1 MTLSREPLAVAA
13 TADIRTPVAA
23 YIAATNAFDADA
35 LIGCFAEGAL
45 VNDQL
50 RDYWGLDAIKAW
62 AEREVIGEKV
72 TMKVVKT
79 IEHFGDAIVTAHVD
93 GDYDK
98 TGLPSLLTL
107 AFHFTVRADKIVRL
121 IILNNR
127 AADSLPE
134 VRSLRDALAHQ
145 RPPPDAVPGE

>member
-1 MTLSREPLAVAA
+1 MSIAPEPPAA
-13 TADIRTPVAA
+13 AAPAGLPKPVAA

-35 LIGCFAEGAL
+35 LIGCFAQTAL

-62 AEREVIGEKV
+62 AEREIIGDKV
-72 TMKVVKT
+72 TMEVVKVVD
-79 IEHFGDAIVTAHVD
+79 HFGDAIVTARMD
-93 GDYDK
+93 GEYDK
-98 TGLPSLLTL
+98 TGLPGPLVL

-127 AADSLPE
+127 PADGLPE
-134 VRSLRDALAHQ
+134 IRSLRAALAQH
-145 RPPPDAVPGE
+145 RPPDASPEE

>member
-1 MTLSREPLAVAA
+1 MTLSREPLAAAA
-13 TADIRTPVAA
+13 TADMAMPVAA

-62 AEREVIGEKV
+62 AEREIIADKV
-72 TMKVVKT
+72 TMKVLKVV
-79 IEHFGDAIVTAHVD
+79 EHFGDTIVTAHVD
-93 GDYDK
+93 GDFDK
-98 TGLPSLLTL
+98 TGLPGPLAL

-134 VRSLRDALAHQ
+134 VRSLRAALAHQ
-145 RPPPDAVPGE
+145 RPPDAMPEE

>member
-1 MTLSREPLAVAA
+1 MTLSREPLPAAA
-13 TADIRTPVAA
+13 TADMPVPVAT

-62 AEREVIGEKV
+62 AEREIIADKV
-72 TMKVVKT
+72 TMKVVKVV
-79 IEHFGDAIVTAHVD
+79 EHFGDTIVTADVD
-93 GDYDK
+93 GDFDK
-98 TGLPSLLTL
+98 TGLPGPLTL

-134 VRSLRDALAHQ
+134 VRNLRAALAHQ
-145 RPPPDAVPGE
+145 RPPDGKPGE

>member
-1 MTLSREPLAVAA
+1 MTLSREPPPVAA
-13 TADIRTPVAA
+13 LADIPAPVAA

-62 AEREVIGEKV
+62 AKREIIGDKV
-72 TMKVVKT
+72 TMVVV
-79 IEHFGDAIVTAHVD
+79 EVVQHFEDTIVTAHVD

-98 TGLPSLLTL
+98 TGLPGPLAL
-107 AFHFTVRADKIVRL
+107 AFHFTVVADKIVRL

-134 VRSLRDALAHQ
+134 VRSLRAALAHQ
-145 RPPPDAVPGE
+145 RPPDATREE

>member
-1 MTLSREPLAVAA
+1 MTLSRESLPVPA
-13 TADIRTPVAA
+13 TADIPASVAA
-23 YIAATNAFDADA
+23 YIAATNAFDTDA

-50 RDYWGLDAIKAW
+50 RDYWGIDAILAW
-62 AEREVIGEKV
+62 AEREIIGDKV
-72 TMKVVKT
+72 TMQVIKVV
-79 IEHFGDAIVTAHVD
+79 EHFGDTIVTAHVD

-98 TGLPSLLTL
+98 TGLPGLLTL

-127 AADSLPE
+127 AAESLPD

-145 RPPPDAVPGE
+145 RPPDAIPEE

>member
-1 MTLSREPLAVAA
+1 MTGSKEPPATTA
-13 TADIRTPVAA
+13 TAGLPAPVAA

-50 RDYWGLDAIKAW
+50 RDYWGLDAIEAW
-62 AEREVIGEKV
+62 AGREIIGDKV
-72 TMKVVKT
+72 TMNVVKVV
-79 IEHFGDAIVTAHVD
+79 EHFGDTIVTAHMD

-98 TGLPSLLTL
+98 TGLPGPLVL
-107 AFHFTVRADKIVRL
+107 AFHFTLRADKIVRL

-127 AADSLPE
+127 TADSLPE
-134 VRSLRDALAHQ
+134 VRSLRAALAQ
-145 RPPPDAVPGE
+145 R

>member
-13 TADIRTPVAA
+13 TADIPTPVAA

-35 LIGCFAEGAL
+35 LISCFAERAL

-62 AEREVIGEKV
+62 AEREIIGDKL
-72 TMKVVKT
+72 TMKVVKVV
-79 IEHFGDAIVTAHVD
+79 EHFGDAIVTAHVD

-98 TGLPSLLTL
+98 TGLPGPLTL
-107 AFHFTVRADKIVRL
+107 AFHFTVRADKIARL

-145 RPPPDAVPGE
+145 RPPDAAPKE

>member
-1 MTLSREPLAVAA
+1 MTLSREPLPVAA
-13 TADIRTPVAA
+13 PADTPMPVAA

-35 LIGCFAEGAL
+35 LIACFAEGAL

-62 AEREVIGEKV
+62 AEREIIGVRV
-72 TMKVVKT
+72 TMKVVNVV
-79 IEHFGDAIVTAHVD
+79 EHFGDTIVTAHVD
-93 GDYDK
+93 GDFDK
-98 TGLPSLLTL
+98 TGLPGPLAL
-107 AFHFTVRADKIVRL
+107 AFHFAARADKIVRL

-134 VRSLRDALAHQ
+134 VRSLRAALAHQ
-145 RPPPDAVPGE
+145 RPPDAIPPD